1 MTSTSGTWLF
11 WAPFTQYG
19 CESFASLVCAWVN
32 TGRTRHSTGS
42 PLPCLPLCPVPSCP
56 PRALSPICPPHPTA
70 SLGRQNAQPWGSYCI
85 ASSIRHIRPP
95 VGGWL
100 GIMGQVTHE
109 PQRKR
114 TWSGSHA
121 ASAAVKRASRK
132 SQDTTKE
139 LSERDQEPEASVT
152 AESVTFK
159 LSSEGDTKRGSIG

>member
-1 MTSTSGTWLF
+1 
-11 WAPFTQYG
+11 
-19 CESFASLVCAWVN
+19 
-32 TGRTRHSTGS
+32 
-42 PLPCLPLCPVPSCP
+42 
-56 PRALSPICPPHPTA
+56 
-70 SLGRQNAQPWGSYCI
+70 
-85 ASSIRHIRPP
+85 
-95 VGGWL
+95 
-100 GIMGQVTHE
+100 MGQVTHE